1 MSFRGS
7 SPLLMQTLACL
18 EKVKAALEEN
28 ERSERSEETNSDDA
42 TDKFPLVRIHRSPLY
57 T

>member
-1 MSFRGS
+1 
-7 SPLLMQTLACL
+7 MQTLACL
-18 EKVKAALEEN
+18 EEVKAALQED
-28 ERSERSEETNSDDA
+28 ERSEETNSDDA